1 MSDWAIDGGTD
12 SLGCLLKWS
21 NAPYSHTLPSP
32 PPDGG
37 RSISGWDNVKPN
49 AVYDLRPQAGRDE
62 SVSTKKKHES
72 HQLRNKSANIRGALS
87 MPNLC
92 SKFSSRINERPFPVA
107 RACYMSGCLD
117 DNYRYVYQEGLSE
130 RCRRDIEKVKAS
142 QSRDSAM
149 HHEEIRTSL
158 STCNLT
164 LDPASLSLHPTCSW
178 ISLQPRGL
186 HSEYPKFDT
195 AHSPKSEI
203 LAEQK
208 SNAVAENGLLRNRTL
223 NSFPSLRLR
232 SKLASDLENTKKLDE
247 KNHNEREAK
256 LQQSLLMS
264 KMPSSQMQPKSHR
277 VNNRIPHG
285 VVQTKSQQKPVTT
298 STQDQKNHWPSAAY
312 KFQQLTLNTS
322 STHKEE
328 VSTKYS
334 KFNDSDAS
342 AFISNTADRQSNHS
356 RAVVGGSPRRI
367 SSSKQRKNKVL
378 HFPVISLNDNRQ
390 LKMREPKVNSLNNRV
405 VAYFGQDGVDV
416 HVERVSDRRPIARER
431 GQQPLSHCK
440 RGAALIP
447 YFVAVNT
454 IEQKE
459 TLIPKRLKC
468 GLTSIKN

>member
-21 NAPYSHTLPSP
+21 SAPYSHTLPGP
-32 PPDGG
+32 PPDDD

-49 AVYDLRPQAGRDE
+49 AVYDLRPQAGSTE
-62 SVSTKKKHES
+62 SVSTKKKHER
-72 HQLRNKSANIRGALS
+72 HQLKNKSANIRGALS

-92 SKFSSRINERPFPVA
+92 SKFSSRMNERPFPVA
-107 RACYMSGCLD
+107 RVCYMSGRLD
-117 DNYRYVYQEGLSE
+117 DNYHYVYQEGLSE

-164 LDPASLSLHPTCSW
+164 LDPSSLSLHPTCSW

-186 HSEYPKFDT
+186 HSEYPKLDT
-195 AHSPKSEI
+195 THPPKLEI
-203 LAEQK
+203 IAEQK

-232 SKLASDLENTKKLDE
+232 SKASDLENIKKLDE

-256 LQQSLLMS
+256 LQQSPLMS

-285 VVQTKSQQKPVTT
+285 MVQTKSQQKPVTT
-298 STQDQKNHWPSAAY
+298 STQEHNNHWPSAAY
-312 KFQQLTLNTS
+312 KFRQLTLNTS
-322 STHKEE
+322 RTHNEE
-328 VSTKYS
+328 VTTKYS

-342 AFISNTADRQSNHS
+342 IIISNTADRQSDHS
-356 RAVVGGSPRRI
+356 REVFEGSPRRI

-378 HFPVISLNDNRQ
+378 HFPVISGNDNRQ
-390 LKMREPKVNSLNNRV
+390 LKVREPKVNSLNNRV

-416 HVERVSDRRPIARER
+416 RVERVSDRRPIARER
-431 GQQPLSHCK
+431 GQQPLSHCT
-440 RGAALIP
+440 RGATLIP
-447 YFVAVNT
+447 YFVAVDT
-454 IEQKE
+454 TEQKE